1 MTLREELERLEH
13 EQLDKRA
20 AFADESRGRLHPEE
34 PRIDDV
40 RTVFQRDTDKI
51 VHSKAFRRLMH
62 KTQVFLNPEGD
73 HYRTRMTH
81 TIEVSRIGRT
91 IAKALNLN
99 EDLAEAIAMGHD
111 LGHTPFGH
119 AGEVALTQATG
130 QPFRHNE
137 QSLRVVDI
145 LENGGEGLNLTYEV
159 RMGIL
164 GHTGNRIPETLEG
177 RIVRWADRFA
187 YVNHDIDDAIRAGIL
202 HTTDIPKFVLKVLG
216 STHSKRINTLVCDT
230 ITVSREAGD
239 ICLSPQVER
248 ALSDLREFMFENVYR
263 NPIAKG
269 QEQKAKGMLQRMY
282 EYYYNHPEALP
293 QDFQPQ
299 LSLDGMER
307 TVCDYIAGMTDNY
320 AVDKYTELFIP
331 SGWQVRGDN
340 TPRHCEEHSDV
351 AIRYFLENDL
361 KVRWQRPWHSPL
373 VLLMN

>member
-1 MTLREELERLEH
+1 MTLREELERQEH
-13 EQLDKRA
+13 EHLNPRA

-34 PRIDDV
+34 PRTEDV

-62 KTQVFLNPEGD
+62 KTQVFLSPEGD

-81 TIEVSRIGRT
+81 TIEVSRIART
-91 IAKALNLN
+91 IAKGLSLN

-119 AGEVALTQATG
+119 AGEVALTEAMG

-164 GHTGNRIPETLEG
+164 GHTGDRIPETLEG
-177 RIVRWADRFA
+177 QIVRKADQIA

-202 HTTDIPKFVLKVLG
+202 NDEDIPKSIARVLG
-216 STHSKRINTLVCDT
+216 RTHSQRINTLVCDT
-230 ITVSREAGD
+230 IHASRESST
-239 ICLSPQVER
+239 IVLSEPVDR
-248 ALSDLREFMFENVYR
+248 ALKDLRSFMFERVYR
-263 NPIAKG
+263 NPVAKG
-269 QEQKAKGMLQRMY
+269 QEQKARGMLQRMY
-282 EYYYNHPEALP
+282 EYYYAHPEALP
-293 QDFQPQ
+293 EGFQPQ
-299 LSLDGMER
+299 LSFDGMER

-331 SGWQVRGDN
+331 SGWQVRG
-340 TPRHCEEHSDV
+340 
-351 AIRYFLENDL
+351 
-361 KVRWQRPWHSPL
+361 
-373 VLLMN
+373 